1 MAAEQLHAAVFL
13 FITANTRADAVR
25 PYPRADGFGVGANGV
40 RPGIRWDAGM
50 AAANAMAAVLPYF
63 RANIWADAVRPYNEP
78 DIAHLGYILTHESYR
93 KIALFVCLNSPL
105 LV

>member
-1 MAAEQLHAAVFL
+1 MAL
-13 FITANTRADAVR
+13 
-25 PYPRADGFGVGANGV
+25 
-40 RPGIRWDAGM
+40 
-50 AAANAMAAVLPYF
+50 AAAIPASQQIPGRF
-63 RANIWADAVRPYNEP
+63 ANRPYNEP